1 MAKGRYTG
9 IMAGLGEE
17 LMLSNE
23 SLDEGELNHH
33 PSTME
38 GAAEFIEVFSKAEKK
53 RRRDAAI
60 LSENSDNGKMKTAK
74 KSHTAGQDR
83 GATDKMDPCRNSSSS
98 RATLKSDVS

>member
-1 MAKGRYTG
+1 
-9 IMAGLGEE
+9 MAGLGEE
-17 LMLSNE
+17 LMLSSE

-60 LSENSDNGKMKTAK
+60 LSEDSDDGKMKTAK
-74 KSHTAGQDR
+74 KSHTAG
-83 GATDKMDPCRNSSSS
+83 
-98 RATLKSDVS
+98 